1 MRDKSLNQKEMGEMI
16 YNWINLI
23 IGIVTIICPIAAGVR
38 GASLWIHIVIGII
51 IVLCA
56 YMANRETTKAKS

>member
-1 MRDKSLNQKEMGEMI
+1 MV

-23 IGIVTIICPIAAGVR
+23 IGIITIICPIAAGVR
-38 GASLWIHIVIGII
+38 GASLWIHIIIGIV

-56 YMANRETTKAKS
+56 YIANREAATKAKR

>member
-1 MRDKSLNQKEMGEMI
+1 MRDKRLNQKEMGEMI

-56 YMANRETTKAKS
+56 YMANREMAKAKS